1 VIDLKGD
8 EGGEFQ
14 LKFTINPPIQ
24 CGDVNAPPVWDAD
37 MDLIT
42 WLQDQARAL
51 AAKCGIRPDT
61 LILGSQ
67 AASIFASNKS
77 VQAERNL
84 MAYTQMTAPQYQ
96 DAAVTFLGRYAG
108 LDVFEYN
115 GVYIV
120 GDANNQDVAQDF
132 LTPATA
138 ILACSQAAGT
148 MTYGAISLVE
158 DEGIAIYAAER
169 VADSF
174 ANKGGG
180 TWTQRVSSRYAP
192 CPGDSSSWQTFT
204 VVAPAP

>member
-1 VIDLKGD
+1 V
-8 EGGEFQ
+8 
-14 LKFTINPPIQ
+14 
-24 CGDVNAPPVWDAD
+24 
-37 MDLIT
+37 
-42 WLQDQARAL
+42 R
-51 AAKCGIRPDT
+51 IRPDT

-138 ILACSQAAGT
+138 ILASSQAAGT